1 MAVPYAGQPGLAG
14 GQKAILAGDAAE
26 VQPHRSP
33 VPNVSAYNRNFFVP
47 FA

>member
-1 MAVPYAGQPGLAG
+1 MLANRG
-14 GQKAILAGDAAE
+14 WREEKKAILAGDPVE
-26 VQPHRSP
+26 VQPRGSP

>member
-1 MAVPYAGQPGLAG
+1 MPANRGWREDK
-14 GQKAILAGDAAE
+14 KAILAGDAAE
-26 VQPHRSP
+26 VQPHRLP